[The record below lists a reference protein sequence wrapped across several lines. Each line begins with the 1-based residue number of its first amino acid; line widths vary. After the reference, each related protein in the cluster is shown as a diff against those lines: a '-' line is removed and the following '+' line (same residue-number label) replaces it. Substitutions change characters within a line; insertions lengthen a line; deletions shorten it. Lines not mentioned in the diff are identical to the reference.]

1 MWHPYARVITEE
13 RVLLATEKYKG
24 GVSTMSDRQY
34 HLNFEYTTIHLP
46 QTNNRFSI
54 NSYIADGDKEITL
67 PHHHLHKQSS
77 QNTPYI

>member
-1 MWHPYARVITEE
+1 MWHPCASITEE

-24 GVSTMSDRQY
+24 GVSTMIVRQY

-54 NSYIADGDKEITL
+54 NSYIADGNKEITL